1 MKSVAVGDSVELIIG
16 NHLISVKVTR
26 VTDDCV
32 LVNTIVGKKKVKWN
46 NDESAWE
53 IIKNKKNK

>member
-1 MKSVAVGDSVELIIG
+1 MKSVAVGDSVELIIV
-16 NHLISVKVTR
+16 NHLISVKVAC

-32 LVNTIVGKKKVKWN
+32 LVDTIVGKKKVKWN